1 MRKTAVIVIAVL
13 LASCTVPGNIIS
25 GITSNPFSDS
35 VDLTEPGVLVSGVVD
50 GKMEAEPYG
59 EKRTAEELTFP
70 FVTDVHVDR
79 TDSGVTDFTN
89 EFISFLD
96 GKDYPFTVCLGD
108 LSDTGDYT
116 RDHTASFISECQK
129 RTNGNFVYVIGN
141 HERHMHNESFW
152 DEFAEVLVP
161 SGFSPRMTRY
171 EFGERGAR
179 ILKRRKY
186 DAAVLVEYDALSDG
200 SQRLHVEA
208 VLRPKHGV
216 AAAELHRLVEGRLYA
231 RLAGGD
237 EHGAQPRLA
246 RDDGCD
252 VVADDHRAALY
263 LQPVQ
268 QRPDLR
274 PLVNGAD
281 LYAVV
286 QQAAQDCR
294 GARDAREAYDG
305 EFFLVI
311 LGELDGL
318 EDVAERASP
327 LCRASSG

>member
-152 DEFAEVLVP
+152 DAFAEVLVP

-171 EFGERGAR
+171 EFGELSIYKLDDSTR
-179 ILKRRKY
+179 IYGREQLAWLEKALENDDNPYKIFIAHINNTTGGVP
-186 DAAVLVEYDALSDG
+186 DQSVVITGLADIVERNRIY
-200 SQRLHVEA
+200 RLMDQY
-208 VLRPKHGV
+208 GV
-216 AAAELHRLVEGRLYA
+216 SLLLTGHHHKGNIAYRIGESFSEFNAAALHRRHTPVVELESMGYWYTLSIVPEEGIIRVTPYYA
-231 RLAGGD
+231 ETGEALAPY
-237 EHGAQPRLA
+237 EFPLA
-246 RDDGCD
+246 IR
-252 VVADDHRAALY
+252 
-263 LQPVQ
+263 
-268 QRPDLR
+268 
-274 PLVNGAD
+274 
-281 LYAVV
+281 
-286 QQAAQDCR
+286 
-294 GARDAREAYDG
+294 
-305 EFFLVI
+305 
-311 LGELDGL
+311 
-318 EDVAERASP
+318 
-327 LCRASSG
+327 